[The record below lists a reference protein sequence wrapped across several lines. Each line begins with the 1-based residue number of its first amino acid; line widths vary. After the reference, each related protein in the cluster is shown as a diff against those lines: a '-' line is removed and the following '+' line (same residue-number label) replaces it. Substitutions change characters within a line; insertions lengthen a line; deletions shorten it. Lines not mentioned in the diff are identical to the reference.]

1 MKKDIH
7 DIVEISSPVVSVSG
21 KTGVK
26 LTGKERDD
34 LIAELEDKMKKA
46 AKLLEFEI
54 AAQLRDEIV
63 MLRGRN

>member
-1 MKKDIH
+1 MKKDIL
-7 DIVEISSPVVSVSG
+7 DIVEISSPVVSVPG
-21 KTGVK
+21 KSGVK
-26 LTGKERDD
+26 LTEKERDD

-63 MLRGRN
+63 MLRGRK